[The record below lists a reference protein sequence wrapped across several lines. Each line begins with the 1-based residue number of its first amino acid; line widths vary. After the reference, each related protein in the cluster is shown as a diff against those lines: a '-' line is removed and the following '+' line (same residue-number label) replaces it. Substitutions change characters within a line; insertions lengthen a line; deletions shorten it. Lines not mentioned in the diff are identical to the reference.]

1 MNYAQLTEL
10 IQDTTEN
17 RDLTFVTNIPNFI
30 QDAER
35 RIYTEA
41 QLPQFRKTAPLVL
54 TPSVYA
60 QTMPVDFLRPASILV
75 IVDGEPRYLD
85 LKEYEYARLAFSG
98 EGVPRV
104 YAFRDDTEELAVAPA
119 PDAAYSA
126 EITYYFYP
134 ESIVTADTTWLSENF
149 SNVLLYGS
157 LIQAYIFMKG
167 EADVMQAYVESYRA
181 ALGLLK
187 KHAVLQQNDSYRQGA
202 R

>member
-1 MNYAQLTEL
+1 MNYAELTEL

-17 RDLTFVTNIPNFI
+17 RDLTFVANIPNFI

-35 RIYTEA
+35 RIYTEV
-41 QLPQFRKTAPLVL
+41 QLPQFRKTAPLALV
-54 TPSVYA
+54 TGVYVQPMPS
-60 QTMPVDFLRPASILV
+60 DFLRPASVLMTV
-75 IVDGEPRYLD
+75 SGEPRYLD

-98 EGVPRV
+98 QGAPRV
-104 YAFRDDTEELAVAPA
+104 YAFRDDTQELIVAPA
-119 PDAAYSA
+119 PAAAYPA

-134 ESIVTADTTWLSENF
+134 ESIVTAGTTWLSENF

-181 ALGLLK
+181 ALGLMQ
-187 KHAVLQQNDSYRQGA
+187 KHVALQQNDNYRQGA